1 MDQELKAYLKSRF
14 TELEK
19 KMREDLRVIA
29 RGVMSVSERLEG
41 FQVDTTTRLVEIRK
55 WVAPADEIPFSPP
68 PKDLNEEIRHL
79 DRRIKRLEARAD
91 RQTTDSIEALCA
103 MHGPREPQTP

>member
-1 MDQELKAYLKSRF
+1 MDQDLKAYLESWF
-14 TELEK
+14 TRLEK
-19 KMREDLRVIA
+19 KVQEDLRAIA

-41 FQVDTTTRLVEIRK
+41 FEVDTTTNLRDIRK

-68 PKDLNEEIRHL
+68 RDLNEEIRHL

-91 RQTTDSIEALCA
+91 RQTMDSIAALCA
-103 MHGPREPQTP
+103 MHGPRDPQAP